1 MNPVIAARGLARQFG
16 GLRAV
21 DNVSLDLAR
30 GELHALIGPNG
41 AGKSTFLNLL
51 SGEIRP
57 SAGQVLL
64 NGADVTAWPVWRRA
78 RAGIGRSFQ
87 RTDVMREMTVADNV
101 RLAAQARLARGLA
114 LLRPARGAAAI
125 DAAAS
130 AALARVGMAGRAGQ
144 RAGALGHGELRQ
156 VEIAM
161 ALATAPAA
169 LLLDEPLAGM
179 GPEDVA
185 AHAALLRTLAAD
197 HAVLLV
203 EHDMDVVFAIADR
216 VSVLVDGAILA
227 SGPPAQIRA
236 SAAVRAAYLG
246 EGA

>member
-1 MNPVIAARGLARQFG
+1 
-16 GLRAV
+16 V